1 MSVTHYNFAAMQ
13 EVAGNIQLGTTRAQS
28 LLTDAI
34 SNEMQMMATY
44 EGAQADTARAC
55 MATYK
60 QAATDMIEVANR
72 GHMSYAEGISSML
85 GSVHAQS
92 AAFPG

>member
-13 EVAGNIQLGTTRAQS
+13 EVAANIQLGATRAQS

-34 SNEMQMMATY
+34 SNEVQMMATY
-44 EGAQADTARAC
+44 EGAQAETARAC

-72 GHMSYAEGISSML
+72 GYANYTESISSML
-85 GSVHAQS
+85 GSMHAQS